1 MLTLGEF
8 KAAMSHVPDET
19 PISVL
24 LPDGRLD
31 YAVMFW
37 LAGPDELN
45 DTDNG
50 EESTIVIAPN

>member
-8 KAAMSHVPDET
+8 KAAMSHLPDET

-37 LAGPDELN
+37 LAGPDEL
-45 DTDNG
+45 DDADNG
-50 EESTIVIAPN
+50 ESAIVIAPN

>member
-8 KAAMSHVPDET
+8 KSAMSHLPDET

-45 DTDNG
+45 DADNG
-50 EESTIVIAPN
+50 ESAIVIAPN